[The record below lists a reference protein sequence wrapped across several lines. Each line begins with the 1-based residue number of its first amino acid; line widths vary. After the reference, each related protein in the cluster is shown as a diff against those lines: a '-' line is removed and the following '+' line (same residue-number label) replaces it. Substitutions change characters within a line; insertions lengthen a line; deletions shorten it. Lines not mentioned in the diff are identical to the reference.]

1 MVVEAQPKKSA
12 RTILMNGLSPR
23 PFCESLEVRKK
34 QAIWEDAHVSH
45 RMGNSLCSH
54 PALLMSALGGIF
66 GKDDGTTTEDG
77 RHKGKPS
84 TG

>member
-1 MVVEAQPKKSA
+1 MGCHLGLFGTVLTLEKASA
-12 RTILMNGLSPR
+12 MAGSGGRN
-23 PFCESLEVRKK
+23 
-34 QAIWEDAHVSH
+34 AHVSH

-66 GKDDGTTTEDG
+66 GEEDG
-77 RHKGKPS
+77 VTNRKKMEDTVKQS